1 MKMKALLIAVIV
13 LGTFSW
19 SFGQEQDIVS
29 LTLED
34 CILKAMEGN
43 LQVAVEEYNPRLA
56 DASVVQAKG
65 IFFPQLDL
73 TYGKNNTES
82 PSYWWLQGEENIESR
97 FSDYAVKISQLIP
110 TGGNVS
116 LSWDGYRSE
125 TNEGFQ
131 LINPRYGS
139 TLEFEFTQP
148 LLKNFGVRIN
158 RKEILIARNNR
169 EISRSQFRT
178 LLMDTI
184 YSVQESYW
192 NLVYAIEDHKVKH
205 RSLQLARDL
214 LAKNRRE
221 VEVGKLA
228 PLEIL
233 NAETEVAQREADIL
247 QAAALIKSREDMLKN
262 ILNLMEGE
270 GPDLRKIRPL
280 DDPRFKLFEIRLTDA
295 IETALINRPDL
306 MADRTQMETRNLN
319 VDVAKNQMLPGL
331 DLTFSYWSPGISG
344 DRVLYLNGDPFLG
357 IVIGKEKGKASQA
370 ARDAF
375 RNLYANWSVGLTLS
389 VPLSRLINR
398 SEVVKARME
407 LEQGRLELESRK
419 KQIIL
424 EIRDAVRAVETNA
437 KRVEAYRLARELA
450 ERRLRAEE
458 KKLSVGLATNYFV
471 LQYQEESANA
481 RSMEIKA
488 LVDYNLALAQ
498 YEKSAG
504 ISLLNRN
511 IKISRFEEER
521 D

>member
-1 MKMKALLIAVIV
+1 MKTKVLLIVIIV
-13 LGTFSW
+13 LGAFPW
-19 SFGQEQDIVS
+19 LFGQEQEILS

-43 LQVAVEEYNPRLA
+43 LQVAVEEYKPRLA
-56 DASVVQAKG
+56 DASVMQAKG
-65 IFFPQLDL
+65 VFLPQFDL
-73 TYGKNNTES
+73 SYGKNNTES

-148 LLKNFGVRIN
+148 LLKNFGMRIS
-158 RKEILIARNNR
+158 RKEILIARNNLD
-169 EISRSQFRT
+169 ISRSQFRT

-192 NLVYAIEDHKVKH
+192 NLVYAIEDHKVKQ

-247 QAAALIKSREDMLKN
+247 QAAALIKSREDTLKN

-270 GPDLRKIRPL
+270 GPDLRNIRPL
-280 DDPRFKLFEIRLTDA
+280 DDPRFNPFEITLANA

-306 MADRTQMETRNLN
+306 KADRTQMETKSLN

-344 DRVLYLNGDPFLG
+344 DRILYLNGDPFLG

-375 RNLYANWSVGLTLS
+375 RNLYTNWSVGLTLS
-389 VPLSRLINR
+389 VPLSHLINR
-398 SEVVKARME
+398 SEVVKAQME
-407 LEQGRLELESRK
+407 LEQGRLELEGRK

-437 KRVEAYRLARELA
+437 KRVEAYHLARELA

-498 YEKSAG
+498 YEKVAG